1 MAGASPATIC
11 GVTLGTDADA
21 SGQQWWRW
29 LLAGAVLPLLGA
41 AAVVGM
47 IEAAGGDLGAW
58 KTWQAVAALAAA
70 VVVPAGLCVWL
81 VQRGGVL
88 QAVVWAVVC
97 AGLQVA
103 LVFGVGF
110 VALGLG
116 PG

>member
-11 GVTLGTDADA
+11 GVTQGTDADA
-21 SGQQWWRW
+21 SGGQWWRW
-29 LLAGAVLPLLGA
+29 LLAGVALPVVGA
-41 AAVVGM
+41 AAVVGL
-47 IEAAGGDLGAW
+47 IEGAGGDLGAW
-58 KTWQAVAALAAA
+58 ETWQAVAALVAA
-70 VVVPAGLCVWL
+70 VVVPAGVSVWL
-81 VQRGGVL
+81 VRQGGVL
-88 QAVVWAVVC
+88 QAAAWAVVC